1 MSNII
6 AKQIYFLR
14 LLSTVPR
21 SEIKLML
28 KPQSR
33 WIPLSSIL
41 DRLPDRPIHSRL
53 ILRNEFVMEIDSD
66 DWAKVRDGTRRIVS
80 ILNEWGA
87 ESTYYL
93 SFSGNHSIHVHAFLD
108 ISSIMVRP
116 DVASLLEGHDDVIQ
130 SFKSYLTLQIAKASS
145 TVVDMQLTGNHMIR
159 MEGGFNEKSKK
170 YCTMIHEIPDE
181 KPAFYDVVIPDKL
194 PLKTWNLCRFE
205 SEINT
210 FLKVHYSA
218 HAKNVYHN
226 SGRKIDPEPLKE
238 ILKPVYIPGYRHWIV
253 LSLAGWLK
261 RHSVSEPD
269 TLAVVKALDP
279 DDSTPSKTKA
289 TIHNVYRA
297 REDDRV
303 PGLPKLISVLGQEA
317 RDRKIPAN
325 MAEGISDALVA
336 LGRGTHVSQIT
347 DLLKGGE

>member
-1 MSNII
+1 
-6 AKQIYFLR
+6 
-14 LLSTVPR
+14 
-21 SEIKLML
+21 
-28 KPQSR
+28 
-33 WIPLSSIL
+33 
-41 DRLPDRPIHSRL
+41 
-53 ILRNEFVMEIDSD
+53 
-66 DWAKVRDGTRRIVS
+66 
-80 ILNEWGA
+80 
-87 ESTYYL
+87 
-93 SFSGNHSIHVHAFLD
+93 
-108 ISSIMVRP
+108 
-116 DVASLLEGHDDVIQ
+116 
-130 SFKSYLTLQIAKASS
+130 
-145 TVVDMQLTGNHMIR
+145 
-159 MEGGFNEKSKK
+159 
-170 YCTMIHEIPDE
+170 DE

-218 HAKNVYHN
+218 HAKTVYHN

-261 RHSVSEPD
+261 RHSVPEPD

-289 TIHNVYRA
+289 TIHNVYQA

-303 PGLPKLISVLGQEA
+303 PGLPKLISVLDQEA

-325 MAEGISDALVA
+325 MAEGIGDALVA